1 MPIRLTP
8 DQLDRLIGRPPTP
21 ASEKRTR
28 SPRAPS
34 ASPLAPPRE
43 RAIQRAVI
51 DALAACGWLV
61 LRTNAGLIP
70 IEGRVVRLGPR
81 GWPDLTCVSPRGQ
94 LLCLEIKRTLRQRP
108 TRHQAAV
115 HAELCRRGVRVE
127 TICTVDQALQVAREV
142 EGDAAARTDPAR

>member
-8 DQLDRLIGRPPTP
+8 DQLDRMTNRPPTP
-21 ASEKRTR
+21 APEPVVRGR
-28 SPRAPS
+28 SRRAS
-34 ASPLAPPRE
+34 SPLPPPRE

-51 DALAACGWLV
+51 DALSACGWLV

-70 IEGRVVRLGPR
+70 IGDRVVRLGPR

-94 LLCLEIKRTLRQRP
+94 LLCLEVKRTPRHHP
-108 TRHQAAV
+108 TQHQMAV
-115 HAELCRRGVRVE
+115 HAELRCRGVRVE
-127 TICTVDQALQVAREV
+127 TICSVDQALQVAREV

>member
-8 DQLDRLIGRPPTP
+8 DQLDRLIGRSPTP
-21 ASEKRTR
+21 EPGASTR

-34 ASPLAPPRE
+34 ASSPPPPRE

-51 DALAACGWLV
+51 DALSASGWLV

-70 IEGRVVRLGPR
+70 IGDRVVRLGPR

-94 LLCLEIKRTLRQRP
+94 LLCLEIKRTPRQRP
-108 TRHQAAV
+108 TRHQEAV
-115 HAELCRRGVRVE
+115 HAELRRRGVRVE
-127 TICTVDQALQVAREV
+127 TICSVDQALQVAREV